1 MTFYMLDKQTLILNV
16 RACPGAKREGFEG
29 VWNKTHLKVALRA
42 RAVDGKANEALIA
55 FLSDAF
61 RVKKSDITLM
71 TGQTAR
77 LKKVK
82 IENSPLNM
90 ADLFKDFISNH
101 EE

>member
-61 RVKKSDITLM
+61 RVKKSDVTLI

-82 IENSPLNM
+82 IENSPVNI
-90 ADLFKDFISNH
+90 ADFLKYFISDYD
-101 EE
+101 E